1 VTPNDLDGA
10 GDPVLGFDLAAEAA
24 ARARMA
30 GSLTAEWMVST
41 AGVFLRRPSGASGMR
56 LGGGGLAGP
65 DGVALGAVL
74 AGAGL
79 AAGAGE
85 GVDRWAVLHLD
96 QAKAFDDRLPSCAR
110 QGTGNSPGPQV
121 DVA

>member
-1 VTPNDLDGA
+1 LDGA
-10 GDPVLGFDLAAEAA
+10 GDPVLGFDPAAEGCRSGAHGRVA
-24 ARARMA
+24 DGRVD
-30 GSLTAEWMVST
+30 GLT
-41 AGVFLRRPSGASGMR
+41 AGVVLRRPSGASRLR

-65 DGVALGAVL
+65 DWVALGAVL
-74 AGAGL
+74 VGAGL

-96 QAKAFDDRLPSCAR
+96 QANAFDDRLPSCAR
-110 QGTGNSPGPQV
+110 QGTGNSPGPQI